1 MYKKQLL
8 LKLLFCPL
16 LLLISLSSFA
26 QISITGKVSDE
37 KGNPFPGVAV
47 SIKGTTKG
55 ANTDINGRYSITAKN
70 TDVLIFTAVGYARQ
84 EIAVNGTPVINVSM
98 STDLQN

>member
-26 QISITGKVSDE
+26 QVSVSGKVTDE
-37 KGNPFPGVAV
+37 KGNAFPGVTIL
-47 SIKGTTKG
+47 IKGT
-55 ANTDINGRYSITAKN
+55 
-70 TDVLIFTAVGYARQ
+70 
-84 EIAVNGTPVINVSM
+84 
-98 STDLQN
+98 